1 MKPAPK
7 PESDRRAKGI
17 RRDINGLF
25 RGKDGEISG
34 SKIATY
40 LAQYIAAKMLLEL
53 ATPLPGWDT
62 LAVLFT
68 VLLAPEAYKQ
78 LMAMKWGARPDA
90 SIRKATA

>member
-1 MKPAPK
+1 MN
-7 PESDRRAKGI
+7 EDRRKSGV

-40 LAQYIAAKMLLEL
+40 LAQYIAAKILLAL
-53 ATPLPGWDT
+53 AVLPTWDT
-62 LAVLFT
+62 LAVLFS

-78 LMAMKWGARPDA
+78 FMAMKWGWQQTSKP
-90 SIRKATA
+90 SNPTQGIVG